1 MKTKRKVIATA
12 IILELICCSR
22 ILCLWKYGWTSY
34 GLYTLL
40 QIFYTVVAMVLVFAI
55 VSVIIDRCQEKWK
68 QREIDERAY
77 EVSKLN
83 RKLKKYNSEWIQEGN
98 TYTRRKDPAWQED
111 KNMIKT
117 YLIRFRNIKPAKSTV
132 EACEWY
138 YWLGYHRATLQYKQA
153 KEVEEKLIHDEIE
166 EIKDEKMTKECLE
179 YINEIYPKEQEQI
192 ETTFYPTGNLEED
205 IKSLLKMGVQ
215 GKDIAEVLHTSPAK
229 VSRVKKKIA

>member
-1 MKTKRKVIATA
+1 MKTKRKVIAAA
-12 IILELICCSR
+12 IILELICCIR
-22 ILCLWKYGWTSY
+22 ILCLWEYGWT

-40 QIFYTVVAMVLVFAI
+40 QIFYTVIAMVLVFAI
-55 VSVIIDRCQEKWK
+55 VSVVIDRCQDKWK
-68 QREIDERAY
+68 RKEIDERAY
-77 EVSKLN
+77 EVSRLNKKLQ
-83 RKLKKYNSEWIQEGN
+83 KYNSEWIQEGN
-98 TYTRRKDPAWQED
+98 TYTRRKDPDWQED

-117 YLIRFRNIKPAKSTV
+117 YLIRFRNIKPVKSTV
-132 EACEWY
+132 EACEWS

-153 KEVEEKLIHDEIE
+153 KEAEEKLIHDEIE

>member
-22 ILCLWKYGWTSY
+22 ILCLWKYGWT

-55 VSVIIDRCQEKWK
+55 VSVIIDRCQDRWK
-68 QREIDERAY
+68 CKEIDERAY
-77 EVSKLN
+77 EVSRLNKKLQ
-83 RKLKKYNSEWIQEGN
+83 KYNSEWIQEGN
-98 TYTRRKDPAWQED
+98 TYTRKKDPDWQED
-111 KNMIKT
+111 RNMIKT
-117 YLIRFRNIKPAKSTV
+117 YLIRFRNIKPTRSTV
-132 EACEWY
+132 EACEWS

-153 KEVEEKLIHDEIE
+153 KAAEEKLIHDEIE
-166 EIKDEKMTKECLE
+166 EIKDEQMTKECLE
-179 YINEIYPKEQEQI
+179 YINEIYSKEQEQI

>member
-22 ILCLWKYGWTSY
+22 ILCLWKYGWT

-83 RKLKKYNSEWIQEGN
+83 RKLQKYNPEWIQEGN
-98 TYTRRKDPAWQED
+98 TYTRKKDPDWQED
-111 KNMIKT
+111 RNMIKT
-117 YLIRFRNIKPAKSTV
+117 YLIRFRNIKPTKSTV
-132 EACEWY
+132 EACEWS

-153 KEVEEKLIHDEIE
+153 KEAEEKLIHDEIE
-166 EIKDEKMTKECLE
+166 EIKDEQMTKECLQ

>member
-22 ILCLWKYGWTSY
+22 ILYLWEYGWT

-55 VSVIIDRCQEKWK
+55 VSVIIDRYQDGWMR
-68 QREIDERAY
+68 REIDERAY

-83 RKLKKYNSEWIQEGN
+83 RKLQKYNPEWIQEGN
-98 TYTRRKDPAWQED
+98 TYTRKKDPDWQED

-117 YLIRFRNIKPAKSTV
+117 YLIRFRNIKPTKSTV
-132 EACEWY
+132 EACEWS

-153 KEVEEKLIHDEIE
+153 KEAEEKLIHDEIE
-166 EIKDEKMTKECLE
+166 EIKDEQMTKECLQ

>member
-22 ILCLWKYGWTSY
+22 ILCLWKYGWT

-40 QIFYTVVAMVLVFAI
+40 QIFYTVIAMVLVFTI
-55 VSVIIDRCQEKWK
+55 VSVIIDRCQDGWMR
-68 QREIDERAY
+68 REIDERAY

-83 RKLKKYNSEWIQEGN
+83 RKLQKYNSEWIQDGN
-98 TYTRRKDPAWQED
+98 AYTRRKDPDWQED

-117 YLIRFRNIKPAKSTV
+117 YLIRFRNIKPTKSTV
-132 EACEWY
+132 EACEWS

-153 KEVEEKLIHDEIE
+153 KAAEEKLIHDEIE
-166 EIKDEKMTKECLE
+166 EIKDEQMTKECLE
-179 YINEIYPKEQEQI
+179 YINEIYSKEQEQI

>member
-1 MKTKRKVIATA
+1 MKTKRNVIAAA

-22 ILCLWKYGWTSY
+22 ILYLWQYGWTSY

-55 VSVIIDRCQEKWK
+55 VSVIIDRYQDGWMR
-68 QREIDERAY
+68 REIDERAY

-83 RKLKKYNSEWIQEGN
+83 RKLQKYNPEWIQEGN
-98 TYTRRKDPAWQED
+98 TYTRKKDPDWQED

-117 YLIRFRNIKPAKSTV
+117 YLIRFRNIKPTKSTV
-132 EACEWY
+132 EACEWS

-153 KEVEEKLIHDEIE
+153 KEAEEKLIHDEIE
-166 EIKDEKMTKECLE
+166 EIKDEQMTKECLQ

>member
-22 ILCLWKYGWTSY
+22 ILYLWEYGWT

-68 QREIDERAY
+68 CKEIDERAY

-83 RKLKKYNSEWIQEGN
+83 RKLQKYNSEWIQEGN
-98 TYTRRKDPAWQED
+98 TYTRRKDPDWQED

-117 YLIRFRNIKPAKSTV
+117 YLIRFRNIKPTKSTV
-132 EACEWY
+132 EACEWS

-153 KEVEEKLIHDEIE
+153 KAAEEKLIHDEIE
-166 EIKDEKMTKECLE
+166 EIKDEQMTKECLE